1 MPHRSARARR
11 VARGR
16 GGERVPTE
24 RSERASRGAGARR
37 RPPAGPPR
45 PPSWSRRRRRGW
57 WARRAARGETR
68 IFPAEGRRWP
78 SRRHR
83 TRVAAM
89 SASRDLQ
96 SQTAQKQSRKTTYG
110 APPIKVLRAGGG
122 EHPQNNVIE
131 PLRLTRQAKIS
142 PNTCASISCVAVT
155 QLESR
160 LLCATRGGARAHAGR
175 HQAGRGL
182 SPVLSLPRAALCP
195 TQCAKVNAVSRKR
208 SFEVLW

>member
-1 MPHRSARARR
+1 LHFGPRRRETRRCWNPRHLAQRPWVRGRDPRHVVVGGHYWRRPGADPEESRRLRNASEKRRHCQKCTLNNAMCSSEVFQKNRAR
-11 VARGR
+11 VC
-16 GGERVPTE
+16 
-24 RSERASRGAGARR
+24 
-37 RPPAGPPR
+37 
-45 PPSWSRRRRRGW
+45 
-57 WARRAARGETR
+57 RGESA
-68 IFPAEGRRWP
+68 PEVVPPLPCADGAEGLDSIIAHSQNKFTASIP
-78 SRRHR
+78 LAS
-83 TRVAAM
+83 VSAA
-89 SASRDLQ
+89 
-96 SQTAQKQSRKTTYG
+96 
-110 APPIKVLRAGGG
+110 
-122 EHPQNNVIE
+122 H
-131 PLRLTRQAKIS
+131 RLTRQAKIS

>member
-1 MPHRSARARR
+1 MVPAHSLWSGSGGARARLGGGT
-11 VARGR
+11 ADGR
-16 GGERVPTE
+16 GMRALRGWLRTCVVGRTRMGCVAAG
-24 RSERASRGAGARR
+24 RSRRARASGHGRR
-37 RPPAGPPR
+37 RKQRTPGLISAHPRHTPP
-45 PPSWSRRRRRGW
+45 
-57 WARRAARGETR
+57 
-68 IFPAEGRRWP
+68 FPARPRG
-78 SRRHR
+78 
-83 TRVAAM
+83 
-89 SASRDLQ
+89 
-96 SQTAQKQSRKTTYG
+96 K
-110 APPIKVLRAGGG
+110 GG
-122 EHPQNNVIE
+122 
-131 PLRLTRQAKIS
+131 RLTRQAKIS